1 MKKFYLKRNLFVR
14 KSVYINKVNVL
25 KEMTSTEEII
35 LWAVWRLG
43 DDAYGVT
50 IRKIVSKSIKRIFP
64 YGTLYSVLAKLTRME
79 YVRKVVGDP
88 APIRGGRRKNYYRIT
103 KKGKEALKGAL
114 DLKKKLWDKE
124 NELALIKEI
133 SR

>member
-1 MKKFYLKRNLFVR
+1 MATNLYGKTYILKKR
-14 KSVYINKVNVL
+14 NVL
-25 KEMTSTEEII
+25 KDMTSTEEII

-50 IRKIVSKSIKRIFP
+50 IRKTVSKSLKRIFP
-64 YGTLYSVLAKLTRME
+64 YGTLYSVLAKLTRVE
-79 YVRKVVGDP
+79 YVVKVVGDP
-88 APIRGGRRKNYYRIT
+88 ASIRGGRRKNYYRIT

-114 DLKKKLWDKE
+114 DLKKKLWDRE

>member
-1 MKKFYLKRNLFVR
+1 MKD
-14 KSVYINKVNVL
+14 
-25 KEMTSTEEII
+25 MTSTEEII

-43 DDAYGVT
+43 ESAYGVT
-50 IRKIVSKSIKRIFP
+50 IRKIVSRSLKRIFP
-64 YGTLYSVLAKLTRME
+64 YGTLYSVLAKLTRMA
-79 YVRKVVGDP
+79 YVTKVVGDP

-133 SR
+133 SQ